1 MYNMP
6 PKKDLKCWTRT
17 GANGAYTTCI
27 DSKTGLQA
35 RRKAPAKKAPA
46 KKAPAKPQAPYK
58 DVDVK
63 MLEKALAQAKK
74 NAKARAMPVAKKP
87 VAKKREL
94 INKDGKL
101 MLRVV

>member
-17 GANGAYTTCI
+17 GTSGAYTTCI
-27 DSKTGLQA
+27 DAKTGQQA

-46 KKAPAKPQAPYK
+46 KPKAPYK

-63 MLEKALAQAKK
+63 MLEKALAQAKL
-74 NAKARAMPVAKKP
+74 NAKARAMPVATKP
-87 VAKKREL
+87 PAKKR
-94 INKDGKL
+94 KL
-101 MLRVV
+101 KIVG